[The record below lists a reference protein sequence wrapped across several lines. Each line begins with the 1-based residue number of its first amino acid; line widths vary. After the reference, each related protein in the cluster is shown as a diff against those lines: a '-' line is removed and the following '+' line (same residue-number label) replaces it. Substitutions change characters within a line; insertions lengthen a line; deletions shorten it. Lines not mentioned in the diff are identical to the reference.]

1 MNAPNALTISRIV
14 FAPIFVILLFQK
26 GAWPTYMA
34 TLFFLLAGLSDY
46 WDGYLARKRGEVTK
60 LGRFLDPLA
69 DKILTSA
76 SFISFAFMH
85 IIEAWMVYV
94 MIAREVGVTA
104 LRVYAIWRKRPLVT
118 SRLAKWKTSLQMTVI
133 FAILVLLCVQVSR
146 STDGRWDLSPGSW
159 LLWVINGLVFGVMLL
174 AAITGIH
181 YLVQN
186 AILPRK
192 REGGKPS

>member
-26 GAWPTYMA
+26 GVWPTYMA

-76 SFISFAFMH
+76 SFISFACMH
-85 IIEAWMVYV
+85 IINAWMVYV
-94 MIAREVGVTA
+94 MIAREVVVTA
-104 LRVYAIWRKRPLVT
+104 LRVYAIRRRRPLVT

-146 STDGRWDLSPGSW
+146 STEGRWDLSYGGW
-159 LLWVINGLVFGVMLL
+159 LYWIINGLVFCVMLL
-174 AAITGIH
+174 AVVTGIH

-192 REGGKPS
+192 QEGEEPS